1 MVPFIHPRFELF
13 GVTLDWW
20 LILVVLGV
28 AAATELGRARA
39 IREGLSVKLTV
50 DGILFV
56 VGMGFLFGHF
66 VYQIFYNWENLS
78 AQPKLILPWYGGY
91 ASTGGFLGAGIGI
104 WLFYV
109 VWKKAPLWAYMDNM
123 AIALCLGWVFG
134 RLGCFAAHDHKG
146 NLTDFPLAITFPDN
160 WTATVNGQ
168 AGTWLGTRHDL
179 GLYEALLALAL
190 LIMLLVL
197 DRKTQWSHGM
207 LAGLLLVCYAPVRFS
222 MEFMRAT
229 DLANSD
235 PRHLG
240 LTPAQYGTFI
250 TLSLGTWMLLSRRG
264 EGQMDLSVELA
275 RDYQDG
281 KVPPPAAPAQTSPPP
296 AGEAPGQQL
305 EAEPPAPEENA
316 NNPEDKA
323 AGSDDP

>member
-1 MVPFIHPRFELF
+1 VVPFIHPRFDLF

-20 LILVVLGV
+20 LILVVLGI

-50 DGILFV
+50 DGILFT

-66 VYQIFYNWENLS
+66 VYQIFYNWDRLKD
-78 AQPKLILPWYGGY
+78 APKLILPWYGGY
-91 ASTGGFLGAGIGI
+91 ASTGGFLGAGLGI

-109 VWKKAPLWAYMDNM
+109 IWKKAPLWAYIDNM
-123 AIALCLGWVFG
+123 AIAVTLGWVFG
-134 RLGCFAAHDHKG
+134 RLGCFTAHDHKG

-179 GLYEALLALAL
+179 GLYEALVALAL
-190 LIMLLVL
+190 LTALLIL
-197 DRKTQWSHGM
+197 DQRRKWHHG
-207 LAGLLLVCYAPVRFS
+207 LYAGLLLVCYAPARFC

-229 DLANSD
+229 DLHNSD

-250 TLSLGTWMLLSRRG
+250 TFSLGTWILFYRRG
-264 EGQMDLSVELA
+264 KGRQDISAEIA
-275 RDYQDG
+275 RDY
-281 KVPPPAAPAQTSPPP
+281 PAGQAPTPATASEPDNAVADAPAEVP
-296 AGEAPGQQL
+296 ED
-305 EAEPPAPEENA
+305 APEA
-316 NNPEDKA
+316 
-323 AGSDDP
+323 S